1 MLSSLGFL
9 TSACSICFTTTS
21 RSVTHT
27 TSLAHARVFDD
38 ALGTHTCCRLQELVQ
53 LVQKTEINEHYSI
66 CINMMQLAAFDIG
79 LAETLIEHPRETLL
93 VLDKA
98 AVSAQHKVVQKHQAQ
113 SALSVKGLVHAR
125 VWGMTFHLDHAA
137 ASVFPGIGSIRSCH
151 MDRLLTVSGTVVRT
165 GSVTMIESH
174 KLYECTRCHDR

>member
-1 MLSSLGFL
+1 MLSSPGFL
-9 TSACSICFTTTS
+9 TSACSICFTTTC

-27 TSLAHARVFDD
+27 TSLAHAKLYAD
-38 ALGTHTCCRLQELVQ
+38 ALEENICCWFQELVQ

-79 LAETLIEHPRETLL
+79 LAETLIENPRETLL

-98 AVSAQHKVVQKHQAQ
+98 AVSAQYKVVQEHQTQ
-113 SALSVKGLVHAR
+113 NALSVKGLVHAR
-125 VWGMTFHLDHAA
+125 VWGMPFHLDHMA

-151 MDRLLTVSGTVVRT
+151 VDRLLTVSGTVVRT

>member
-1 MLSSLGFL
+1 M
-9 TSACSICFTTTS
+9 SACSICFTNTC

-27 TSLAHARVFDD
+27 VSLARADLHADP
-38 ALGTHTCCRLQELVQ
+38 LGENSCCWLQELVQ
-53 LVQKTEINEHYSI
+53 LVQKTEINEHYSV
-66 CINMMQLAAFDIG
+66 CINMMHLAAFDIG

-93 VLDKA
+93 MLDKA
-98 AVSAQHKVVQKHQAQ
+98 AVSAQHKVVQEHQTQ

-125 VWGMTFHLDHAA
+125 VWGMPFHLDHTA

-151 MDRLLTVSGTVVRT
+151 VDKLLTVSGTVVRT